1 MIIRAKYLIYLLIW
15 PSFGIDG
22 HNGPVRYRLMIFGG
36 CPLWCCLIYQLW
48 SHTWNY
54 CILWSIVHFLRWFP
68 KFNLYYVLL
77 LYSSFMMK
85 FSHFLP
91 AKRLPPNAK
100 RSMFIKSLIIRIIN
114 SFIMNMYCIF
124 QEIPSPC
131 LFFLIIIESFN
142 FQCFHIVIFEDI
154 KYSCC
159 QNKGFIFFLSFIV
172 IAVHVFEYF

>member
-15 PSFGIDG
+15 PSFGIG
-22 HNGPVRYRLMIFGG
+22 GRSGPVRYRLMIFGG

-54 CILWSIVHFLRWFP
+54 CILWSIVHFLQWFP

-91 AKRLPPNAK
+91 AKWLSPNTK
-100 RSMFIKSLIIRIIN
+100 RPMLIKSLIIRIVN

-124 QEIPSPC
+124 QETPSPC

-159 QNKGFIFFLSFIV
+159 
-172 IAVHVFEYF
+172 